1 MLGVAGTRACPTSPS
16 RASSSPRTSR
26 PAETATLDRS
36 LVVGIVTEAGG
47 RTSHTAILAAQMGIP
62 AVVQLAGAT
71 GIPAGT
77 PVALD
82 GDTGEVTI
90 APDIALVEA
99 QQVRPR
105 EAGRGAVAAGSGPGR
120 HRATARTWRC
130 SPTSAAS
137 QDAEAAGALD
147 LEGVGLFRTEFV
159 FLSADKAPTVDE
171 QAEIYR
177 EVFAPFGGR
186 RVVVRTLDA
195 GADKPLAFADL
206 GPEENP
212 ALGRR
217 GLRLSA
223 ERPELLDA
231 QLEALAIA
239 AKDTG
244 ADVRV
249 MAPMVATAEEAAWFA
264 RRVRENGLPKAGV
277 MIEVPG
283 AALRAAHVLAEVD
296 FGSLGTNDLA
306 QYTMAADRMQGELSD
321 LLDPWQPAVLDV
333 VAAACEGARRVGRP
347 IGVCGESAGDPLLA
361 LVLAGLGVSSLS
373 MAPSKVPVVRLALSL
388 HSPARVPGPRHRG
401 PRGAHGQGG
410 AGGGAL
416 PGPQRSSPTCS
427 DDPRHPASS
436 AEVARSG
443 NHLRALDGSAIS
455 EQRVRRRRAARRR
468 RCRPARV
475 SRSRIC
481 TSIGTG
487 ANPPASSASPCTNP
501 LDARSIDCG
510 ANPKVRPSSA
520 MSSGLFIRISIRLS
534 HWLRICGWIFEG
546 RCDESSSHRP
556 YLRPSA
562 AIWISRSSS
571 RCATGLAGSVP
582 HRLWASSM
590 TSRVGTRRSRWAQSS
605 STTSRQTATGSAG
618 SPKPPRS
625 ITVTPLPLVTMSA
638 ADGRSRAHTSHSSRP
653 RFSIRRAERL
663 LARGARAQ
671 RGEHRA
677 ACSVAELV
685 CAGS

>member
-1 MLGVAGTRACPTSPS
+1 MAQTETRQGIGVSPGSAYGPVVQVAPPVRPPVDEPAVADQEAALTDVKAALESVAQALEGKARHADDTAQQILNATALIARDKGLVKAAAKQLAAGRGPANAIANGVEEYCAQFEALGGYFAERVTDLRDVGSRAVAAVLGVPAPGVPHFTEPS
-16 RASSSPRTSR
+16 VVVAEDLA

-36 LVVGIVTEAGG
+36 LVVGIVTQGGG

-90 APDIALVEA
+90 APDPSLVEA
-99 QQVRPR
+99 QRVRR
-105 EAGRGAVAAGSGPGR
+105 ERRAEALAASAGPGVTLDN
-120 HRATARTWRC
+120 HHVALLANIGGV
-130 SPTSAAS
+130 
-137 QDAEAAGALD
+137 QDAETAGALD

-159 FLSADKAPTVDE
+159 FLSADKAPTVEE

-177 EVFAPFGGR
+177 QVFRPFGDR

-249 MAPMVATAEEAAWFA
+249 MAPMVATVEEAAWFA

-333 VAAACEGARRVGRP
+333 VAAACEGAQRTGRP

-388 HSPARVPGPRHRG
+388 HTLPQCQGLAAAARE
-401 PRGAHGQGG
+401 A
-410 AGGGAL
+410 ATAK
-416 PGPQRSSPTCS
+416 
-427 DDPRHPASS
+427 D
-436 AEVARSG
+436 
-443 NHLRALDGSAIS
+443 ALDA
-455 EQRVRRRRAARRR
+455 V
-468 RCRPARV
+468 
-475 SRSRIC
+475 
-481 TSIGTG
+481 
-487 ANPPASSASPCTNP
+487 
-501 LDARSIDCG
+501 
-510 ANPKVRPSSA
+510 
-520 MSSGLFIRISIRLS
+520 
-534 HWLRICGWIFEG
+534 
-546 RCDESSSHRP
+546 
-556 YLRPSA
+556 
-562 AIWISRSSS
+562 
-571 RCATGLAGSVP
+571 
-582 HRLWASSM
+582 
-590 TSRVGTRRSRWAQSS
+590 
-605 STTSRQTATGSAG
+605 
-618 SPKPPRS
+618 
-625 ITVTPLPLVTMSA
+625 
-638 ADGRSRAHTSHSSRP
+638 RSRA
-653 RFSIRRAERL
+653 RAELTDL
-663 LARGARAQ
+663 L
-671 RGEHRA
+671 
-677 ACSVAELV
+677 
-685 CAGS
+685 